1 MALAEA
7 VGREMA
13 SPMTSQRVTLAG
25 GRCII
30 DIEPQPSE
38 SGQPRFTARMSL
50 LDVDGTVVRPLVGP
64 DGRRIKIHATSERL
78 AVRVAMSYLEGRFGR
93 IQPSESAS
101 SSSLG
106 GATVGSPYIAR

>member
-1 MALAEA
+1 
-7 VGREMA
+7 MA
-13 SPMTSQRVTLAG
+13 SPMTSERVTLAG

-50 LDVDGTVVRPLVGP
+50 IDVDGTVVRPLVGP

-93 IQPSESAS
+93 IQPSEPTT
-101 SSSLG
+101 SLG
-106 GATVGSPYIAR
+106 HATIGTPYVAR